1 MSVKSSLV
9 TPRLIDSAR
18 KRDREV
24 HVWTVNDHRR
34 MGFFIDL
41 GVSNI
46 ITDDPDVLVAMLN
59 ARAALSDVER
69 LLLKFTTWLERK
81 GLKATSWKVFED
93 WLKSWLPIK
102 GRNL

>member
-1 MSVKSSLV
+1 
-9 TPRLIDSAR
+9 
-18 KRDREV
+18 
-24 HVWTVNDHRR
+24 
-34 MGFFIDL
+34 
-41 GVSNI
+41 
-46 ITDDPDVLVAMLN
+46 MLD

-102 GRNL
+102 DRNL